1 MTLENFG
8 QPRLTK
14 TSMIL
19 CSFTL
24 EDNFQFPTKVWLS
37 SKIDQVKQNSQSVR
51 IANKMNPALY
61 MQSCSV
67 ALPRNDLSCQ
77 LFGGLR

>member
-8 QPRLTK
+8 QLRLTK

-37 SKIDQVKQNSQSVR
+37 SKIDQVKQNSLSVR
-51 IANKMNPALY
+51 IANKMNTELICI
-61 MQSCSV
+61 CSV

-77 LFGGLR
+77 LFRWLR